1 MRWPSAVELGGRC
14 VRSSSVPPS
23 ACSSCWM
30 RREMADWVRNRR
42 DAALVSDLQS
52 MTHAKALRLLIIM
65 PNAHANYQ
73 NYAVEASHCRA
84 QVRIVRTHEGAV
96 MPLVRIDISKTAS
109 CERVRD
115 VGDAVYNAMIAVAN
129 VPNYDKFQVV
139 TRHEPDEIIYP
150 EEGYLGID
158 YTPDLI
164 IIQVTW
170 VGGRSTEV
178 TKKFYQHIADEIHA
192 KQGVR
197 KQDIWISLVDSGRE
211 DWSFGNGEMQYAP
224 K

>member
-1 MRWPSAVELGGRC
+1 ML
-14 VRSSSVPPS
+14 
-23 ACSSCWM
+23 
-30 RREMADWVRNRR
+30 
-42 DAALVSDLQS
+42 
-52 MTHAKALRLLIIM
+52 TIIIM
-65 PNAHANYQ
+65 RFTHLS
-73 NYAVEASHCRA
+73 VEPKFESSEPK
-84 QVRIVRTHEGAV
+84 EGAV

-109 CERVRD
+109 RERVRD

-129 VPNYDKFQVV
+129 VPEYDRFQVV

-158 YTPDLI
+158 YTPDLV

-170 VGGRSTEV
+170 VGGRSTDV
-178 TKKFYQHIADEIHA
+178 KKKFYQHIADEIHA

-197 KQDIWISLVDSGRE
+197 KQDIWISLIDSSRE

-224 K
+224 R

>member
-1 MRWPSAVELGGRC
+1 MLTISIMRLKHPTVEPKFK
-14 VRSSSVPPS
+14 SSEP
-23 ACSSCWM
+23 
-30 RREMADWVRNRR
+30 
-42 DAALVSDLQS
+42 
-52 MTHAKALRLLIIM
+52 K
-65 PNAHANYQ
+65 
-73 NYAVEASHCRA
+73 
-84 QVRIVRTHEGAV
+84 EGAV

-109 CERVRD
+109 RERVRD

-178 TKKFYQHIADEIHA
+178 KKKFYQHIADEIHA